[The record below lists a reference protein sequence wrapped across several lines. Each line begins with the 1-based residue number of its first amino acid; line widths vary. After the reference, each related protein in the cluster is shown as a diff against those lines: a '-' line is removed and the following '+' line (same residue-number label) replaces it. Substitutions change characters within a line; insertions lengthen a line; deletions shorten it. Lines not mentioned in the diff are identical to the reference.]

1 MTQTENLNTEA
12 KEPTE
17 AELKAY
23 REKMIQYYKEQ
34 IPLLKSQKEYEMLLA
49 DIEEARAKRITMSVR
64 IAQIMAGPPQE
75 PKTGDDTPPPP
86 PGEEEKKERRLKK
99 EEA

>member
-1 MTQTENLNTEA
+1 MSETNQQDR
-12 KEPTE
+12 EPTE

-34 IPLLKSQKEYEMLLA
+34 IPLLKSQKEYETLLA
-49 DIEEARAKRITMSVR
+49 DIEEARAKRVTMTMR

-75 PKTGDDTPPPP
+75 KEQTPNPPDP
-86 PGEEEKKERRLKK
+86 ASEEQRPNRQLKK